1 MPAVFLSLR
10 TPFFACPEPPEC
22 DRRRVL
28 FSPRPTAST
37 TSAETWVRLRA
48 WHRLGAWDVRVELVS
63 VKAGEIQLAPSKGS
77 PHRLHGRLTQRDAS
91 SSISSASRKPAA
103 KTKTLRARRRHLRA
117 SHRGFNVTQTHGRLC
132 TRGLGV
138 KWMMETPA
146 GVQAH
151 FNGGAGR
158 GGKGPGHPARFRA
171 SANLGPLYRRVGA
184 GGHSSASRGFR
195 LHEFCDGS
203 SRARPPLLQNAPAP
217 SRFSHE
223 PLGPAG
229 PPAPRCVQ
237 GRVLVPQ
244 ALLLD

>member
-48 WHRLGAWDVRVELVS
+48 WHRLGAWDVHVELVS
-63 VKAGEIQLAPSKGS
+63 VKAGNIQLAPSKGS

-146 GVQAH
+146 GVQAIST
-151 FNGGAGR
+151 AGR
-158 GGKGPGHPARFRA
+158 GGEGRARATPLASGHRLTWVPSTGRSEPEGTALLPGAFGSTSSVMALPGHARHFCKTPR
-171 SANLGPLYRRVGA
+171 PLQDSPMSPWAQPGLPRRDVSKA
-184 GGHSSASRGFR
+184 GS
-195 LHEFCDGS
+195 
-203 SRARPPLLQNAPAP
+203 
-217 SRFSHE
+217 
-223 PLGPAG
+223 
-229 PPAPRCVQ
+229 
-237 GRVLVPQ
+237 
-244 ALLLD
+244 

>member
-1 MPAVFLSLR
+1 M
-10 TPFFACPEPPEC
+10 
-22 DRRRVL
+22 
-28 FSPRPTAST
+28 
-37 TSAETWVRLRA
+37 
-48 WHRLGAWDVRVELVS
+48 
-63 VKAGEIQLAPSKGS
+63 KAGEIQLAPSKGS
-77 PHRLHGRLTQRDAS
+77 PHRPHGRLTQRDAS
-91 SSISSASRKPAA
+91 SSISSASGKPAA
-103 KTKTLRARRRHLRA
+103 KTKTLRARRQHLRA

-138 KWMMETPA
+138 KRAMETPA

-151 FNGGAGR
+151 SNGRAGR

-203 SRARPPLLQNAPAP
+203 SRARPPLLQNAPSP

-223 PLGPAG
+223 PRGRAA
-229 PPAPRCVQ
+229 PPVLRCAH
-237 GRVLVPQ
+237 GRVLVPRRYCSTNAGLPFGSLEARMSHGGQ
-244 ALLLD
+244 RGCGSKSCFLERCLVEGRARKGSVPPHPGRLAPADGP